1 MMKASPLFQRIFI
14 GMVVIGTTCVVAQD
28 WPQWRGPNRDGKGVQ
43 FNTPE
48 QWPTELNQKWRV
60 TVGFGDATP
69 ALVGDK
75 LIVFARQGEEEVILG
90 LNANTGQELWKESY
104 PAVRPTGG
112 PGRHPG
118 PRSSCAVAQGK
129 VIALGVGGTLSC
141 LDAANGTLLWRKDPF
156 PKIVPSFFTSVSPIV
171 VDGMVITHLGGKGN
185 GAIIAYDL
193 ATGDE
198 KWRWAGEGP
207 EYGSPV
213 LLTVGGIQQIVTPT
227 EQHIV
232 GVGIA
237 DGKLLWQYPFP
248 PQSRAY
254 NSVTPI
260 VDGETVIISGAKR
273 GTRALKIVK
282 QGDVFSANEVWN
294 NPDIATQYNT
304 PVLRDGLLFGLTESN
319 KLFCLNAKT
328 GKTTWTDT
336 ATRGSRSFG
345 AIVSTDAC
353 LFLLTNAS
361 ELIAFKPDGEAYSEI
376 AHYSIAET
384 QTIAHPVITGKR
396 IYIKAEE
403 TLTLWTIE

>member
-1 MMKASPLFQRIFI
+1 MKNLNIRSIV
-14 GMVVIGTTCVVAQD
+14 GVVFVLQAVTGGVFAQD
-28 WPQWRGPNRDGKGVQ
+28 WPQWRGPNRDGKGVH
-43 FNTPE
+43 FNVPE
-48 QWPTELNQKWRV
+48 KWPIELNQKWSI

-75 LIVFARQGEEEVILG
+75 LYVFARQGEEEVILG
-90 LNANTGQELWKESY
+90 LNANTGKELWKDTY

-129 VIALGVGGTLSC
+129 VVTLGVGGILSC
-141 LDAANGTLLWRKDPF
+141 LDTTDGTLVWRKNPF
-156 PKIVPSFFTSVSPIV
+156 PEIVPSFFTSVSPII

-213 LLTVGGIQQIVTPT
+213 LLTVGGTQQIVTPT

-232 GVGIA
+232 GVGVA

-248 PQSRAY
+248 PESRAY

-260 VDGETVIISGAKR
+260 VDGDTVIISGAKR
-273 GTRALKIVK
+273 GTRALKIEK
-282 QGDVFSANEVWN
+282 QAADFSYREVWN

-304 PVLRDGLLFGLTESN
+304 PVLVDGLLFGLTDRN
-319 KLFCLNAKT
+319 KLFCIDAKT
-328 GKTTWTDT
+328 GNATWTDAT
-336 ATRGSRSFG
+336 TRGDGSFG
-345 AIVSTDAC
+345 AIVSTGSC

-361 ELIAFKPDGEAYSEI
+361 ELTVFKPDGKAYSEI
-376 AHYSIAET
+376 AHYKVAET
-384 QTIAHPVITGKR
+384 ATIAHPVIAGKR
-396 IYIKAEE
+396 IFIKDQE